1 MQTHFPD
8 ESKMDYDPDR
18 LLYLMTLI
26 HNGKEEDALAIIKK
40 PARINIDVF
49 FRAECLAIAT
59 HISAVG
65 ATVNK

>member
-1 MQTHFPD
+1 MLWQL
-8 ESKMDYDPDR
+8 S
-18 LLYLMTLI
+18 
-26 HNGKEEDALAIIKK
+26 KK

>member
-1 MQTHFPD
+1 
-8 ESKMDYDPDR
+8 
-18 LLYLMTLI
+18 MTLI
-26 HNGKEEDALAIIKK
+26 HNGKEEDALAIIKE
-40 PARINIDVF
+40 ARKNKHRCI